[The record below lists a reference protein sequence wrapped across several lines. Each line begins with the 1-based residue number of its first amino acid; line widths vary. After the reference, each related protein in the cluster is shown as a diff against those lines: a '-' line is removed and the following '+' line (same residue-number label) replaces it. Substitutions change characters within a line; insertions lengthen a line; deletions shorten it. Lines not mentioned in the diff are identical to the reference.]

1 MDMFY
6 QDEDVAL
13 SIEEEPT
20 RRTSLTYDEVVKDL
34 IHEEKQYI
42 RDLNMII
49 KVFCEPFVKIFPKS
63 KVRCFSFIIRLYCE
77 GTSKNY
83 IKILVISTKHL
94 HGILQ
99 AGSLQRR
106 ACFK

>member
-49 KVFCEPFVKIFPKS
+49 KVFRQPFVRIFQKS
-63 KVRCFSFIIRLYCE
+63 K
-77 GTSKNY
+77 
-83 IKILVISTKHL
+83 
-94 HGILQ
+94 
-99 AGSLQRR
+99 
-106 ACFK
+106 ACV

>member
-34 IHEEKQYI
+34 IHEERQYI

-49 KVFCEPFVKIFPKS
+49 KVFREPFDKIFPKS
-63 KVRCFSFIIRLYCE
+63 KVSVMR
-77 GTSKNY
+77 
-83 IKILVISTKHL
+83 
-94 HGILQ
+94 
-99 AGSLQRR
+99 
-106 ACFK
+106 